1 MLSFG
6 PSILP
11 LLLLLLLLLSTC
23 TKTCVY
29 ALGPGKGGVFFAT
42 EFILNL
48 LVVKFVLFFSVYH
61 PCVYF
66 FFFFFL

>member
-11 LLLLLLLLLSTC
+11 LLLLLLLSTC
-23 TKTCVY
+23 TKTCLCVG
-29 ALGPGKGGVFFAT
+29 AREGGGVFFAT

-66 FFFFFL
+66 FFFL

>member
-1 MLSFG
+1 MRWG
-6 PSILP
+6 Q
-11 LLLLLLLLLSTC
+11 
-23 TKTCVY
+23 
-29 ALGPGKGGVFFAT
+29 GRGGVFFAT

-66 FFFFFL
+66 FFFFVDFSFK